1 MLPNPNA
8 GPLDRAAGGRS
19 IDAERGR
26 EPLVFRRKAR
36 AEAVQERVFF
46 VFFLKKVGFFILFV
60 SRKFYRESRPSLLT
74 SSREIIQGK
83 QGISRLR
90 NEKRPPSKTKN
101 SRVAPEG
108 EARAASKATTVTG
121 PATLFVLSFFFSSF
135 KDLACLFLGCSSA
148 AEASLPGALFL
159 FAGGVEVEGK

>member
-1 MLPNPNA
+1 M
-8 GPLDRAAGGRS
+8 
-19 IDAERGR
+19 
-26 EPLVFRRKAR
+26 
-36 AEAVQERVFF
+36 QERVFF